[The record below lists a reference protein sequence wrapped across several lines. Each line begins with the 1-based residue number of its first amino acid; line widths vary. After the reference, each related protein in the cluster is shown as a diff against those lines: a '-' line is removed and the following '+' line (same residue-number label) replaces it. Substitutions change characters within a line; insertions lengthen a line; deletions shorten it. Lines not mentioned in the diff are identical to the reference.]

1 MRKATRNK
9 KKKQNTL
16 RIASLLVLFIL
27 FSIVVIVVPSLQ
39 TKKISYGASSNTI
52 PFTPVPAKSNLQ
64 LETFTIPSSSPAP
77 SSQQSQPVKSTRPPS
92 ANQQPCSPFQ
102 SVNSSPC
109 STGNNPPAQPM
120 ATIRPLISPVKSNGQ
135 LCSVA
140 DDSGQA
146 VTDNCSCPDLTVTC
160 KNGVGYGGNGQ
171 LYPGI
176 NPCGSGTAPGS
187 GRYCVEKPVIYLY
200 PQSPTFVNVEVITDG
215 SVVVSNPT
223 YPVDGWKNVLANP
236 NGNLQYNGQNYS
248 ELFYESSVTNFPK
261 PVQGITIP
269 TVQLSG
275 ELSDIVDRLGLIGN
289 EKQEFLSFWLPQLYA
304 LHSPYI
310 FFSTLETST
319 KDALDTVNISPKPD
333 TQIAFIAYFKPEV
346 QPANTTLQLPLKPER
361 HGFVSVEWGGVLD
374 K

>member
-1 MRKATRNK
+1 MKKATRNI

-27 FSIVVIVVPSLQ
+27 FSIVVIVVPSVQ
-39 TKKISYGASSNTI
+39 TKNFSYGASSGTI

-64 LETFTIPSSSPAP
+64 LETFTLPSSSPVP
-77 SSQQSQPVKSTRPPS
+77 SIQQTQPVKSVRPSGSSQPIDIPV
-92 ANQQPCSPFQ
+92 AQQPHPL
-102 SVNSSPC
+102 
-109 STGNNPPAQPM
+109 
-120 ATIRPLISPVKSNGQ
+120 ATIHPLISPVKSNGQ

-140 DDSGQA
+140 DDSGST
-146 VTDNCSCPDLTVTC
+146 VSGSCHCPDLTVTC
-160 KNGVGYGGNGQ
+160 KNGVGYGANGG
-171 LYPGI
+171 LYPGV
-176 NPCGSGTAPGS
+176 NPCGSSTAPGS

-223 YPVDGWKNVLANP
+223 YPAGGWKNVLANP
-236 NGNLQYNGQNYS
+236 NGSLQYNGQNYS
-248 ELFYESSVTNFPK
+248 ELFYESSVTDFPK

-269 TVQLSG
+269 TSQLSG
-275 ELSDIVDRLGLIGN
+275 ELNGIVGRLGLIGN

-310 FFSTLETST
+310 FFSTLDTST
-319 KDALDTVNISPKPD
+319 KDALDKVNISPKPD
-333 TQIAFIAYFKPEV
+333 TQIEFIAYFKPKD
-346 QPANTTLQLPLKPER
+346 QPANTTLQLPPEPER